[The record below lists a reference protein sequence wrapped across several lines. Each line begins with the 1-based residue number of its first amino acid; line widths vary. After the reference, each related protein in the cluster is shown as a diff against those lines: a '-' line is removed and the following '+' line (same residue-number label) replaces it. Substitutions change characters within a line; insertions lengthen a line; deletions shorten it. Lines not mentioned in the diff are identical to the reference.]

1 MEYAISVFILG
12 LMVTALVG
20 KGLLGAHDFAQEELK
35 RQEEEKREVKA
46 NPQGTG

>member
-20 KGLLGAHDFAQEELK
+20 KGVLGAQDFAREELK
-35 RQEEEKREVKA
+35 RQDGEKTVR
-46 NPQGTG
+46 